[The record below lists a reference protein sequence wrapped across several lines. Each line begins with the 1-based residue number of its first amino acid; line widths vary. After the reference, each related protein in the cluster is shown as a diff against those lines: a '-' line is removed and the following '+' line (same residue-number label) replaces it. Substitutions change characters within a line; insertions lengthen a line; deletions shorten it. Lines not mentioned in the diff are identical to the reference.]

1 MDSYSKNFSVANRLP
16 HQVMKTFT
24 VLIAVICM
32 IGIGLCRV
40 EAQRMTTKLDPVSNL
55 PRIHPQQKDSEER
68 KWAPSITTLAVDTK
82 GVVYAGSFGMG
93 LFASQD
99 QGQSWKP
106 LNEGLVDPF
115 VLCLTVTPQ
124 QEVLAG
130 TVRSGVYRLTSGS
143 RRWEPLSKGLKL
155 AEVKSFLVD
164 EQEVYAGT
172 GMGVFRLNRST
183 EAWEKVGQGLEQV
196 LVPGLAML
204 DDGTLLAATSGKGLY
219 LFDTQQAE
227 GAHWVDSRSVFIDPK
242 ERLPHRYLRVIA
254 VNQAQHLFLGTQNGG
269 VFRSLDG
276 GKSWTPLS
284 RRLPNDSIRGIVP
297 VNDDILVATGRG
309 IFRWEEKRQR
319 WIARNSGLTKLSIQS
334 LTLTGSGDLYVGTSS
349 GAFRS
354 RDEGGH
360 WDDVSQGFGVQLV
373 PKGPYD

>member
-1 MDSYSKNFSVANRLP
+1 MDKRQQNFCFTNMPS
-16 HQVMKTFT
+16 HQIVKAFS
-24 VLIAVICM
+24 VLIAVAFT
-32 IGIGLCRV
+32 IGIGPHRV
-40 EAQRMTTKLDPVSNL
+40 ESQRVISKMNPVSNL

-68 KWAPSITTLAVDTK
+68 RWAPSITTLAVDSK
-82 GVVYAGSFGMG
+82 DVVYAGSFGMG

-99 QGQSWKP
+99 QGQSWMP
-106 LNEGLVDPF
+106 MNEGLTDPF
-115 VLCLTVTPQ
+115 VLCLIVTPQ
-124 QEVLAG
+124 HEVLAG
-130 TVRSGVYRLTSGS
+130 TVRSGVYRLSPGS
-143 RRWEPLSKGLKL
+143 QHWDPLSQGLRVT
-155 AEVKSFLVD
+155 EVKSFLVH

-172 GMGVFRLNRST
+172 GMGVFRLNRSD
-183 EAWEKVGQGLEQV
+183 EAWEKVGKGLEQV

-204 DDGTLLAATSGKGLY
+204 DDGTLLAATSGKGLL

-227 GAHWVDSRSVFIDPK
+227 ETHWVDSRSVFIDPK

-276 GKSWTPLS
+276 GKSWTSLS

-297 VNDDILVATGRG
+297 VKDDILVATGKG
-309 IFRWEEKRQR
+309 IYRWEEKRQR
-319 WIARNSGLTKLSIQS
+319 WSARNSGLTKLSIQS
-334 LTLTGSGDLYVGTSS
+334 LTLTRTGDLYAGTSS

-354 RDEGGH
+354 RDGGGH
-360 WDDVSQGFGVQLV
+360 WDDVSQGLGVQLV